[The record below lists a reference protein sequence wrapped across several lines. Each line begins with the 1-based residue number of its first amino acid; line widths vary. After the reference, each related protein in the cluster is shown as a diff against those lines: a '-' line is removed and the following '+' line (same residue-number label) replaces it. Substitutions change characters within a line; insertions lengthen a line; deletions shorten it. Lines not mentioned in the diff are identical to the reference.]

1 MKLRTRTLLSV
12 ALSLVSLVAIL
23 YSSARV
29 SMMRS
34 FAALEEDDTRQNLAR
49 AKAVLA
55 DDFSTLD
62 NTASDYAAWDD
73 TYAFLAGKNPTLPIT
88 EFPNEW
94 FPRLRIDFVMILDLH
109 GRQVF
114 AKAYDPAAGKEREIP
129 QGLRANL
136 APGSLLLRHAHPGS
150 KLLGIMLLTSG
161 MALIDSQPI
170 LDSKGRGPIRGT
182 FLMGRNLDATEI
194 ARLADISHL
203 SLTLHRL
210 DATGLPG
217 DVEFAR
223 TALTTSSPTLL
234 RPLNSKDIAGYGLVE
249 DIYGKGDL
257 ILRVVMPRKIVQQG
271 KESLS
276 HFLVSLLMA
285 GFVFGLVTM
294 VLMETLVQARVIRL
308 SASVAA
314 IGASGDL
321 SERVPQQGRDE
332 IAGLGAAMNRMLGAL
347 ELSRRELNKAKE
359 GAEAANT
366 AKGEFLAVMS
376 HEIRTPMNG
385 VIGMAGL
392 LLDTALNVEQR
403 EYAET
408 VRRSADALLSIIN
421 DILDVSKIEAG
432 KMTVEPI
439 PFDLRLAVED
449 MAELMAS
456 KVREKGLDLILRFS
470 PGTPSRVVGD
480 PGRIRQILINLSGNA
495 VKFTTKGHVYLSVEC
510 EEGTD
515 EQARLRFSVADTGIG
530 IPANKLGH
538 IFERF
543 SQADASTTRKYGGTG
558 LGLSISKQ
566 LVELMG
572 GKMGVESKVGE
583 GSRFWFTLP
592 LPVDLTPP
600 DTAPMDM
607 DMDGVRVLGVD
618 DNPANLFVLR
628 EQLNSWNLRN
638 DLCSSAEDALK
649 LLRAAQFAGDPYQI
663 AILDQQMPT
672 MDGEELA
679 RMIKADAQLKNTVL
693 VLLTSIGLRGDAA
706 RMKEAGFSA
715 YLTKPARES
724 ELLKALITVWGNQKR
739 ASSAQFITHHS
750 VAEGGATILP
760 SEPTQPIF
768 RARVLIVEDNAVNQ
782 MVAAR
787 LLEKLGCRVDVA
799 ANGREAVEMV
809 GLLPYDAI
817 FMDCN
822 MPEMDGFEAT
832 KEIRRREGSSVHRL
846 IIAMTANAMRG
857 DRERCLDAGMDDYV
871 SKPMRKADL
880 TEALERHLPK
890 NVKLIEPRAELIKTL
905 KRSHNVKD

>member
-1 MKLRTRTLLSV
+1 MRLRTRTLLCV
-12 ALSLVSLVAIL
+12 ALSLVSLIAIL
-23 YSSARV
+23 YSVART

-34 FAALEEDDTRQNLAR
+34 FAALEADDTRQNLAR
-49 AKAVLA
+49 ATAVLA
-55 DDFSTLD
+55 DDLSTLD
-62 NTASDYAAWDD
+62 HTTSDYAAWDD
-73 TYAFLAGKNPTLPIT
+73 TCAFLEGKNPNLPT
-88 EFPNEW
+88 SEFPDQW
-94 FPRLRIDFVMILDLH
+94 FPRLRIDFVLIFDPY

-114 AKAYDPAAGKEREIP
+114 AKAYDPAAGKETEIP
-129 QGLRANL
+129 EGLRAHL
-136 APGSLLLRHAHPGS
+136 APGSLLMRHAYPGS
-150 KLLGIMLLTSG
+150 KVLGIALLTSG
-161 MALIDSQPI
+161 AVLIDSQPI
-170 LDSKGRGPIRGT
+170 IDSQSRGPIRGT
-182 FLMGRNLDATEI
+182 FVAGRSLDAKEI

-210 DATGLPG
+210 DATRLPD
-217 DVEFAR
+217 DVESAR
-223 TALTTSSPTLL
+223 ATLTTSTPTLL
-234 RPLNSKDIAGYGLVE
+234 RPLNSKDVAGYGLIE
-249 DIYGKGDL
+249 DIYGKDDL
-257 ILRVVMPRKIVQQG
+257 ILRAVMPRKIMQEG
-271 KESLS
+271 ERSLF

-294 VLMETLVQARVIRL
+294 LLMEMLVQSRVIRL

-332 IAGLGAAMNRMLGAL
+332 IADLGAGINRMLEAL
-347 ELSRRELNKAKE
+347 ELSRRELHKAKE
-359 GAEAANT
+359 VAEGANT

-392 LLDTALNVEQR
+392 LLDTPLNTEQR

-408 VRRSADALLSIIN
+408 VRHSAEALLSIIN
-421 DILDVSKIEAG
+421 DILDFSKMEAG

-439 PFDLRLAVED
+439 PFDLRLAVEE

-456 KVREKGLDLILRFS
+456 KAREKGLELILRFS
-470 PGTPSRVVGD
+470 PETPARVIGD

-510 EEGTD
+510 EERTG

-530 IPANKLGH
+530 IPAGKLGNV
-538 IFERF
+538 FERF
-543 SQADASTTRKYGGTG
+543 TQADASTTRKYGGTG

-583 GSRFWFTLP
+583 GSRFWFSLP

-600 DTAPMDM
+600 DTAPINMDM
-607 DMDGVRVLGVD
+607 TGVRVLSVD
-618 DNPANLFVLR
+618 DNPTNLFVLH
-628 EQLNSWNLRN
+628 EQLNSWGLRN
-638 DLCSSAEDALK
+638 DSSSCAEDALN
-649 LLRAAQFAGDPYQI
+649 LLRAAQSVCDPYQI
-663 AILDQQMPT
+663 AILDRQMPT

-679 RMIKADAQLKNTVL
+679 RTIKADAELKNTLL
-693 VLLTSIGLRGDAA
+693 VLLTSIGVRGEAA

-724 ELLKALITVWGNQKR
+724 QLLNTLVTVWGNRKGVP
-739 ASSAQFITHHS
+739 SAQFVTRHS
-750 VAEGGATILP
+750 VADGRATIFP
-760 SEPTQPIF
+760 AEPTGPIF

-809 GLLPYDAI
+809 GLLHYDAI
-817 FMDCN
+817 FMDCQ

-832 KEIRRREGSSVHRL
+832 QEIRRREGSSIHL
-846 IIAMTANAMRG
+846 PIIAMTANAMRG

-871 SKPMRKADL
+871 SKPVRKEDL
-880 TEALERHLPK
+880 TEALKRHIPK
-890 NVKLIEPRAELIKTL
+890 NVKPIEARAELQKL
-905 KRSHNVKD
+905 

>member
-23 YSSARV
+23 YSFARV
-29 SMMRS
+29 SIIHS
-34 FAALEEDDTRQNLAR
+34 FATLEADDTRQNVAR
-49 AKAVLA
+49 ATAVLA
-55 DDFSTLD
+55 DDLSTLD
-62 NTASDYAAWDD
+62 NTTSDYAAWDD
-73 TYAFLAGKNPTLPIT
+73 TCAFLEGRKPDLPTS
-88 EFPNEW
+88 EFPDPW
-94 FPRLRIDFVMILDLH
+94 FPRLRIDFVLIFDRH

-114 AKAYDPAAGKEREIP
+114 AKAYDPLAGKATEIP
-129 QGLRANL
+129 QGLWAHL
-136 APGSLLLRHAHPGS
+136 VPGSLLMHHAHPGS
-150 KLLGIMLLTSG
+150 KVLGIALLTSG
-161 MALIDSQPI
+161 PVLIDSQPI
-170 LDSKGRGPIRGT
+170 LDSQSRGPIRGT
-182 FLMGRNLDATEI
+182 YIAGRRLDAAEV
-194 ARLADISHL
+194 ARLAGISHL

-210 DATGLPG
+210 D
-217 DVEFAR
+217 E
-223 TALTTSSPTLL
+223 TALPSDVVSARAALTASSPTLL
-234 RPLNSKDIAGYGLVE
+234 RPLNSKDIAGYGLID
-249 DIYGKGDL
+249 DIYGKDDL
-257 ILRVVMPRKIVQQG
+257 ILRAVMPRKIMQQG
-271 KESLS
+271 EASLF

-285 GFVFGLVTM
+285 GFVFGLVT
-294 VLMETLVQARVIRL
+294 VLLMETLVQSRVIRL

-321 SERVPQQGRDE
+321 SERVPQEGHDE
-332 IAGLGAAMNRMLGAL
+332 IAGLGAGINRMLEAL
-347 ELSRRELNKAKE
+347 ELSRRELHKAKE

-449 MAELMAS
+449 MAELVAS
-456 KVREKGLDLILRFS
+456 KAQEKGLDLILRFS
-470 PGTPSRVVGD
+470 PDTPSRVVGD

-495 VKFTTKGHVYLSVEC
+495 IKFTSKGHVYLSVEC
-510 EEGTD
+510 EERTGA
-515 EQARLRFSVADTGIG
+515 QARLRFSVADTGIG
-530 IPANKLGH
+530 IPAGKLGH

-543 SQADASTTRKYGGTG
+543 TQADASTTRKYGGTG

-572 GKMGVESKVGE
+572 GNIGVESKVGE
-583 GSRFWFTLP
+583 GSRFWFTLA

-600 DTAPMDM
+600 DTAPIDVDM
-607 DMDGVRVLGVD
+607 TGVRVLGVD
-618 DNPANLFVLR
+618 NNPTNLFVLR
-628 EQLNSWNLRN
+628 EQLNSWGLRN
-638 DLCSSAEDALK
+638 DSSTSAEDALT
-649 LLRAAQFAGDPYQI
+649 LLRAAQSAGDPYHI
-663 AILDQQMPT
+663 VILDQQMAI
-672 MDGEELA
+672 MDGEQLA
-679 RMIKADAQLKNTVL
+679 RTIKADAELKNTAL
-693 VLLTSIGLRGDAA
+693 VLLTSIGIRGDAA

-715 YLTKPARES
+715 YLTKPARAS
-724 ELLKALITVWGNQKR
+724 QLLNALVTVWDNQKR
-739 ASSAQFITHHS
+739 APSAPFVTRHS
-750 VAEGGATILP
+750 LAQGRATIF
-760 SEPTQPIF
+760 SDEPTQPIF
-768 RARVLIVEDNAVNQ
+768 RARVLVVEDNAVNQ

-817 FMDCN
+817 FMDCQ

-832 KEIRRREGSSVHRL
+832 QEIRRREGSSVRRP
-846 IIAMTANAMRG
+846 IIAMTANAMQG
-857 DRERCLDAGMDDYV
+857 DRERCLDAGMDDYI
-871 SKPMRKADL
+871 SKPIRKADL

-890 NVKLIEPRAELIKTL
+890 NVKPIEAR
-905 KRSHNVKD
+905 RN